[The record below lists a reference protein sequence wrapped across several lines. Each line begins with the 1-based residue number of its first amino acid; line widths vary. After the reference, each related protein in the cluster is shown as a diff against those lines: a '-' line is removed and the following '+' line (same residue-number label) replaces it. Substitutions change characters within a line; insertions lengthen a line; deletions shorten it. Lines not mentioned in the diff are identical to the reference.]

1 MTSFKMIHLE
11 EASSKGI
18 GQLSGT
24 PSGTPKKGGN
34 MFFTGE
40 MNRSPPPG
48 GISPSKF
55 GTNKKR
61 KSGLANKYQSEKV
74 MIKGPRKNDP
84 ILEDYE
90 LNESDNDTVS
100 VGSQSSDDG
109 RGVTLGLGITKLPTV
124 MSVSHEEYS

>member
-1 MTSFKMIHLE
+1 
-11 EASSKGI
+11 
-18 GQLSGT
+18 
-24 PSGTPKKGGN
+24 
-34 MFFTGE
+34 
-40 MNRSPPPG
+40 
-48 GISPSKF
+48 
-55 GTNKKR
+55 
-61 KSGLANKYQSEKV
+61 